1 MMLLQADAG
10 EFLTKRKLLKK
21 LAPPVE
27 SVLKH
32 LDLEMLLGAVLY

>member
-1 MMLLQADAG
+1 MLLQADAG
-10 EFLTKRKLLKK
+10 EFLTKKQLLKR

-32 LDLEMLLGAVLY
+32 LDLEMLLGAALY